1 MLIFDGLEDALVGM
15 SEVWLTTGAKVLR
28 SVYDGNKMVEHFV
41 KHGMTEEEAMEWI
54 SFNVEGA
61 YVGESTPIVFWDYD
75 PEYAYNSV
83 DLDQN
88 RSKI

>member
-1 MLIFDGLEDALVGM
+1 MLTFDGLEDALVGM

-28 SVYDGNKMVEHFV
+28 TVYSGNKMVEIFV
-41 KHGMTEEEAMEWI
+41 SQGMTEEEALEWI

-75 PEYAYNSV
+75 ADYAEEF
-83 DLDQN
+83 D
-88 RSKI
+88 KG